1 MSVRIAI
8 AGSHRVG
15 KSALVDELAA
25 ALPGY
30 ATVDEPYVAM
40 AEDGH
45 EFADPPTREDFE
57 AQLGHAL
64 ASLAEAAPR
73 ALFDRSPVD
82 LLAYLTEHDEADD
95 DDADAWLPRVR
106 AAVETLDLIVFVPI
120 EAPDRIAAAG
130 QDDHPAWRRRVDARL
145 RALLV
150 EGEIG
155 ADVEVLEVHGS
166 VARRAQAVLARVRPP
181 RPPAP

>member
-1 MSVRIAI
+1 MRIAI

-30 ATVDEPYVAM
+30 ATVDEPYQTM
-40 AEDGH
+40 TEDGH
-45 EFADPPTREDFE
+45 EFADPPSREDFE
-57 AQLGHAL
+57 AQLAHAL
-64 ASLAEAAPR
+64 ATLAEAGPR
-73 ALFDRSPVD
+73 VLFDRSPVD

-95 DDADAWLPRVR
+95 GDGDAWLPRVQ
-106 AAVETLDLIVFVPI
+106 AAVEALDLIVFVPI
-120 EAPDRIAAAG
+120 EAPDRIADAE
-130 QDDHPAWRRRVDARL
+130 DEHPAWRRRVDARL

-150 EGEIG
+150 EGELG

-166 VARRAQAVLARVRPP
+166 LARRAQAVLARVRPP
-181 RPPAP
+181 RRPAP